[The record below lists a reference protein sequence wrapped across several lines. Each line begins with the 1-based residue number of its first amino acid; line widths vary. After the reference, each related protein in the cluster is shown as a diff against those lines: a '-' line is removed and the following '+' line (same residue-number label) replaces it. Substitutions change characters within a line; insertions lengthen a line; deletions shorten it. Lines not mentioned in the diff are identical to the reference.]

1 MKEYFELNRKEKRQE
16 WLLLSVSILL
26 FLIVIK
32 GVYNQEHNI
41 DQDNILI
48 PLFFLFGG
56 IFFLIYGMNGLRKG
70 NLTPKWTPFLLFQI
84 ALFLTKRLTSLT
96 EENTREFVKKIM
108 GILGLII
115 GTGLLII
122 GIFSLMK

>member
-16 WLLLSVSILL
+16 WLLLSACILL
-26 FLIVIK
+26 FLIIIK

-56 IFFLIYGMNGLRKG
+56 IFFLDSF
-70 NLTPKWTPFLLFQI
+70 P
-84 ALFLTKRLTSLT
+84 S
-96 EENTREFVKKIM
+96 
-108 GILGLII
+108 
-115 GTGLLII
+115 
-122 GIFSLMK
+122 FSNSHVSDKTAHFTN